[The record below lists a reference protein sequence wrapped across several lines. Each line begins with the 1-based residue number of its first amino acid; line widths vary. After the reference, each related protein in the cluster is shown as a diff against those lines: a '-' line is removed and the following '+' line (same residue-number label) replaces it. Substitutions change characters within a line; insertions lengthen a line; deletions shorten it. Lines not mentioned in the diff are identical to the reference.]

1 MTIADF
7 RSRTPRATSSGV
19 CPVGV
24 LRTRRTVARR
34 INSNPENTNR
44 NERNIYYPPRIQIEI
59 TPEELDTLCAGLGKL
74 RRRIVDRIKNNRR
87 HLAQLEETRDA
98 VRIAAALNRH
108 IQHNTGRLAEVDAL
122 LLKINPTNNET
133 K

>member
-1 MTIADF
+1 MKE
-7 RSRTPRATSSGV
+7 TSI
-19 CPVGV
+19 
-24 LRTRRTVARR
+24 T
-34 INSNPENTNR
+34 
-44 NERNIYYPPRIQIEI
+44 PPRIQIEI

>member
-1 MTIADF
+1 M
-7 RSRTPRATSSGV
+7 GV
-19 CPVGV
+19 S
-24 LRTRRTVARR
+24 RTRRTVARR
-34 INSNPENTNR
+34 INSKQVNPNR

-74 RRRIVDRIKNNRR
+74 RKKIVDRIKCNRR

-98 VRIAAALNRH
+98 ARIAAALNRH

>member
-1 MTIADF
+1 MKETSI
-7 RSRTPRATSSGV
+7 TPA
-19 CPVGV
+19 
-24 LRTRRTVARR
+24 
-34 INSNPENTNR
+34 
-44 NERNIYYPPRIQIEI
+44 RIQIEI

-98 VRIAAALNRH
+98 ARIASALNRH

>member
-24 LRTRRTVARR
+24 SRTRRTVARR

-44 NERNIYYPPRIQIEI
+44 NERNIYYPPPRIQIEI

-98 VRIAAALNRH
+98 ARIAAALNRH
-108 IQHNTGRLAEVDAL
+108 IQHNTGRLEEVDAL
-122 LLKINPTNNET
+122 LNRLNET